1 MEKIKIGIH
10 QHVFTSKLTEQNIH
24 ILDFIKEVGFDSV
37 DINLRNT
44 EYDFAKTL
52 RKKAEKLNLVLTGG
66 GSLPKGKEII
76 SPEKQKRVEAIQ
88 YIKSLIEKA
97 CELGANLYHGLYYA
111 TPGLFTGKGPS
122 KEEFEYA
129 ATGLKEIAVFAKKY
143 GISLGLEPA
152 NRYETYMIN
161 TVADSLKML
170 DAIDEPNVGLLL
182 DTYHMNIE
190 EKDLYTSIVSAVD
203 KISHFHV
210 NENDRGTPGTGHIPW
225 DEVFRALKEVKYN
238 KIITIESFVDDTI
251 DIASVAAIWR
261 KLAPSAEILACEGY
275 KFIKKMSEKF
285 SLI

>member
-52 RKKAEKLNLVLTGG
+52 RKKAEKLNLILTGG

-76 SPEKQKRVEAIQ
+76 SPEKQKRDEAIQ
-88 YIKSLIEKA
+88 YIKSLIEKTY
-97 CELGANLYHGLYYA
+97 ELGANLYHGLYYA

-129 ATGLKEIAVFAKKY
+129 ATGLKEIAGFAKKY

-190 EKDLYTSIVSAVD
+190 EKDLYASIVSAKD

-225 DEVFRALKEVKYN
+225 NEVFRALKEVKYN
-238 KIITIESFVDDTI
+238 NIITIESFVDDTI

-261 KLAPSAEILACEGY
+261 KLAPSAEMLAQEGY
-275 KFIKKMSEKF
+275 KFIKEMSDKF